1 MINTIFES
9 ITQTLKKTWDV
20 TKSIVTLKAAAKTLL
35 SSLILSIVNKKS
47 IAEGFHNFFVNTGCN
62 LASKIPKAKQPFNK
76 YLKQNVKLS

>member
-35 SSLILSIVNKKS
+35 SSLILSIVNKR
-47 IAEGFHNFFVNTGCN
+47 
-62 LASKIPKAKQPFNK
+62 
-76 YLKQNVKLS
+76 